1 VAAQTF
7 ANSRQV
13 HPAAQSMRAIFS
25 DVFAPRKDRQIDH
38 CACPTIFFHCRQ
50 ASARSIACDR
60 NL

>member
-38 CACPTIFFHCRQ
+38 CACPTIFFIAAKRRHE
-50 ASARSIACDR
+50 ASHVTEI
-60 NL
+60 